1 MPFDDKTLKRDG
13 SGITPV
19 PQHFDPTANDYEPVY
34 GRNNASRVEL
44 YGADGNPTS
53 TDFATQTTLA
63 AILAKIITAPSTEAK
78 QDALNALIGEV
89 QASPTANTLL
99 ARIKSLED
107 KLAAIIA
114 GTSPASVQ
122 LSGSNGVQ
130 VNSSALPTGAS
141 TEATLA
147 LIKAKTDN
155 IPSDPSKESGKL
167 TALETLITTL
177 NEKIDTL
184 DAVIDSIKDT
194 DGIKKIT
201 DTVDV
206 QLSGS
211 NVSISGKTYAV
222 SGGDTLRNTAANK
235 PNADAAHAAIPFCY
249 YHAIDTGAIEV
260 TDGTN
265 WVVI

>member
-1 MPFDDKTLKRDG
+1 MADKTFALDSGTTKGKFVDIGNSLFAKADVPLVKTASGLYMPFPITDAGYYPAVLQAG
-13 SGITPV
+13 SDVVGKVGIDQTV
-19 PQHFDPTANDYEPVY
+19 P
-34 GRNNASRVEL
+34 G
-44 YGADGNPTS
+44 
-53 TDFATQTTLA
+53 TT
-63 AILAKIITAPSTEAK
+63 
-78 QDALNALIGEV
+78 
-89 QASPTANTLL
+89 
-99 ARIKSLED
+99 
-107 KLAAIIA
+107 
-114 GTSPASVQ
+114 
-122 LSGSNGVQ
+122 NGVQ
-130 VNSSALPTGAS
+130 VNSSVLPTGAS

-211 NVSISGKTYAV
+211 NVEIGGVTFAV
-222 SGGDTLRNTAANK
+222 SGGDTLRNTATNK
-235 PNADAAHAAIPFCY
+235 PDAATAHAAIPFCY
-249 YHAIDTGAIEV
+249 YHAVDTGVIEV

-265 WVVI
+265 WVVM